1 MIDICSVT
9 LAMKNL
15 CHLQKKANK
24 DMSYHQ
30 RSRYYQI
37 YLSRKNIESYTEY
50 YSSIQS
56 EEISSISTS
65 SFGSDCIQATSGDVR
80 SRLLYLNTFLSTVNI
95 LLSSSTFRPLNFA
108 ANGVS
113 CGILQGIGLSLPPIR
128 KVHSNVFSLRSDW
141 TL

>member
-15 CHLQKKANK
+15 CHLQRKANK
-24 DMSYHQ
+24 DVLYCQ
-30 RSRYYQI
+30 RSRYHQI
-37 YLSRKNIESYTEY
+37 YLSRKSIKVCAEY

-65 SFGSDCIQATSGDVR
+65 SFGSDCIQADSGDAR
-80 SRLLYLNTFLSTVNI
+80 SRLLYLKTFLSTVNI
-95 LLSSSTFRPLNFA
+95 LLSSSTCRPLNFA

-113 CGILQGIGLSLPPIR
+113 CGILQWIGLSLPPIR